1 MLWLRQDRCDIIP
14 LEFLKRNETRNAH
27 LYIQQLQRGHKKN
40 LTNIAQRKNL
50 IPRNDST
57 WPQKAKNNRDFGW
70 SALPDFTIFTWPCI
84 SRLLQFSFAA
94 KHFEGGLSLRKT
106 RFKISAKKYSTTKT
120 AEFYSK
126 DIEKLLDN
134 WQEDIGNNGEY
145 TTE

>member
-1 MLWLRQDRCDIIP
+1 M
-14 LEFLKRNETRNAH
+14 
-27 LYIQQLQRGHKKN
+27 
-40 LTNIAQRKNL
+40 
-50 IPRNDST
+50 
-57 WPQKAKNNRDFGW
+57 
-70 SALPDFTIFTWPCI
+70 I